1 MLYRLLL
8 MVTVMGLGTYGVL
21 AQDDVSAPGES
32 KGSGIAEYETIQH
45 AFSIENGTPRF
56 FTWDISDV
64 TGNGHDDVAVAVE
77 DNDFY
82 IVEIWEGGSGFDEPM
97 HVIETTFTAI
107 GDIDGGYFTDGDRAD
122 IAILGNFEDVD
133 RTVAEVHLYAAGDE
147 VDNDPHLTIT
157 DTEFHPG
164 VSGLNDPSNAMVNAG
179 DINNSGYHDL
189 MIGSSNRD
197 DDDGNPLP
205 VVIFE
210 GGADMGGERDH
221 ALDYYTAGAVDPGGW
236 RGNTLHRLGDV
247 SGNGVDDF
255 AYATTDEVV
264 DGELDD
270 AEHTGVVHI
279 FYGQDGEE
287 GDVSFDQAD
296 ASLHTNREDAQDG
309 VRQWLLG
316 FSEVAVGDFNG
327 NGYKDL
333 AVKSHRHRDGDEAG
347 VPGIHIYNGSSD
359 GFNSQPDHMV
369 GLLNQIMAIESYAGR
384 YVDQMHHVMMRGIP
398 DQNDS
403 GHDELLVVAGS
414 GYTNVVLL
422 EGTDDSINEDPV
434 VVFEAPDQDADF
446 GASTG
451 TARQTKS
458 TVGNFSDNDAPDFI
472 VIQPDVDGTPM
483 HMYHL
488 EDATFTSVDEIEKV
502 PESFV
507 LKQNYPNPFNPTTN
521 IQYHLPEAADVQ
533 LKVFDVLGR
542 QVTTLVNSQQS
553 AGTYEVSFDASEL
566 SSGTYLYRLEA
577 GEYTETRQMMF
588 VK

>member
-1 MLYRLLL
+1 MINRILLL
-8 MVTVMGLGTYGVL
+8 CIVIGFGFYGVS
-21 AQDDVSAPGES
+21 AQSVGNQPAGSNSAE
-32 KGSGIAEYETIQH
+32 ITDYETIH
-45 AFSIENGTPRF
+45 PALTIENGTPRF

-64 TGNGHDDVAVAVE
+64 TGNGYDDVAVAVV

-82 IVEIWEGGSGFDEPM
+82 TIEIWEGGSGFDEPL
-97 HVIETTFTAI
+97 HVIETTFTGL
-107 GDIDGGYFTDGDRAD
+107 GDIDGGYFTDTERAD
-122 IAILGNFEDVD
+122 IAILGNYSDGD
-133 RTVAEVHLYAAGDE
+133 RDVAEVQLYAAGDDE
-147 VDNDPHLTIT
+147 PHLTIT
-157 DTEFHPG
+157 DTQFHPG
-164 VSGLNDPSNAMVNAG
+164 VSGLDDPSNTMVNAG

-189 MIGSSNRD
+189 MIGSSNRE
-197 DDDGNPLP
+197 DDDGDPLP

-210 GGADMGGERDH
+210 GGEDMGGDRDH

-236 RGNTLHRLGDV
+236 LGNTLHALGDV
-247 SGNGVDDF
+247 SGNGIDDF
-255 AYATTDEVV
+255 AYARTDEVV

-270 AEHTGVVHI
+270 AGHTGVVHV
-279 FYGQDGEE
+279 FYGQDGQE
-287 GDVSFDQAD
+287 GDVSFDEAD
-296 ASLHTNREDAQDG
+296 VSLQTNRQDAQDG
-309 VRQWLLG
+309 VRQWILG

-333 AVKSHRHRDGDEAG
+333 AVKTHRHRDENEAG

-369 GLLNQIMAIESYAGR
+369 GLLNQIMAIDSYAGR
-384 YVDQMHHVMMRGIP
+384 YVDQMHHVMMRGIS

-422 EGTDDSINEDPV
+422 EGTDDSLNEDPV

-451 TARQTKS
+451 TARQTKA
-458 TVGNFSDNDAPDFI
+458 TVGNFTDNEAPDFI
-472 VIQPDVDGTPM
+472 VIQPDADGTPM

-488 EDATFTSVDEIEKV
+488 DDATFTSADEIEQV
-502 PESFV
+502 PETFV
-507 LKQNYPNPFNPTTN
+507 LEQNYPNPFNPTTN

-533 LKVFDVLGR
+533 LKVFDILGR
-542 QVTTLVNSQQS
+542 EVATLVNSQQ
-553 AGTYEVSFDASEL
+553 ATGTHEVTFDASEL

-577 GEYTETRQMMF
+577 GDHTETRQMMF
-588 VK
+588 IK